1 MERPNSHVILECES
15 VSENVDGCK
24 NKTINT
30 IDHGKFCWFQF
41 RYATLGNQNGNV
53 NYLSFALMLY
63 PAPKTCLMSKLKGI
77 RTKKTDFS
85 ERVHFIS

>member
-1 MERPNSHVILECES
+1 MERPKSLVVLECES
-15 VSENVDGCK
+15 VSENVDGCE
-24 NKTINT
+24 NKTI
-30 IDHGKFCWFQF
+30 KFCLFQF